1 MLRLLQHE
9 NVVKV
14 IEVFKRKSRI
24 YIVFGYVGTIFFI
37 YKERN
42 LLEVLESFS
51 DGVDPD
57 LIKKLIF

>member
-24 YIVFGYVGTIFFI
+24 YIVFGYVGILFFN
-37 YKERN
+37 KR
-42 LLEVLESFS
+42 
-51 DGVDPD
+51 
-57 LIKKLIF
+57 KKSVRSNGS